1 MQMFVFKSFFFNT
14 EENNIWCGTSTA
26 QDLTHARKCSTTKLL
41 SIEHENT
48 LIRGNSI
55 H

>member
-1 MQMFVFKSFFFNT
+1 MFVFKSFFFNT
-14 EENNIWCGTSTA
+14 EKNNVWCGTYTA
-26 QDLTHARKCSTTKLL
+26 QDLTHASKYSATKLL
-41 SIEHENT
+41 SVDHENI